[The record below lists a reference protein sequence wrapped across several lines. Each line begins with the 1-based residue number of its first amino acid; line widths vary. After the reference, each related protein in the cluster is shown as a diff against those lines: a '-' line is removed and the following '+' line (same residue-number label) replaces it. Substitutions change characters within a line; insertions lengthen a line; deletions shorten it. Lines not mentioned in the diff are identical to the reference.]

1 MRILFYYDDTIH
13 YHDDILYILSDLMI
27 VTIVQL
33 TNDHFDKQIFDI
45 LNIPLNKNNVTVAHE
60 FIKNHPNDLDWDI
73 IKIK

>member
-1 MRILFYYDDTIH
+1 MEKEQENSSESIDNEDGNDYLYYNE
-13 YHDDILYILSDLMI
+13 
-27 VTIVQL
+27 
-33 TNDHFDKQIFDI
+33 NDHFDKQIFDI